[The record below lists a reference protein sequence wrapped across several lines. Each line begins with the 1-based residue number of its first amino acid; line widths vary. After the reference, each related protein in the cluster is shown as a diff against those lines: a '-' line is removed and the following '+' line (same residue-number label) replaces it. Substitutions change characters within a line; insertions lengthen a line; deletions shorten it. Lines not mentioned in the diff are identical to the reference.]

1 METTIHKIETYYHQ
15 YLDLTSNVMLNLNT
29 DTLISRIES
38 LPQCK
43 QIICELINRHPISD
57 DTIESLVETHEIKE
71 LLEKTGESYYVAF
84 CLQWYYYQKRH
95 KRFQMRTYAD
105 KVIWLTLK
113 DKESTD
119 KIKIFKTDFIRPIID
134 YLISQIKECNTIY
147 YYLDRYKS
155 RVERYTFNL
164 LEKMDEPALHK
175 DLELYLF
182 DQFMPFYHEPN
193 LGRGRPDFVIDLECN
208 DKPFVIEIKRMN
220 VLKQGII
227 DEYLR
232 QLKAYLGQFPSYGCL
247 YIFTKDTRYTEYPK
261 YIDDNLTIRCVY
273 LGEKR
278 PSQL

>member
-1 METTIHKIETYYHQ
+1 MNYS
-15 YLDLTSNVMLNLNT
+15 SNVLFNINT
-29 DTLISRIES
+29 DTIIHRIES

-43 QIICELINRHPISD
+43 QIICELINRNPIPD
-57 DTIESLVETHEIKE
+57 DTIESLVEIDKIKK
-71 LLEKTGESYYVAF
+71 LLEKKDESFYVAF

-95 KRFQMRTYAD
+95 ERFQMRTYAD
-105 KVIWLTLK
+105 KVRWLTFK

-155 RVERYTFNL
+155 RVERYTFKL

-182 DQFMPFYHEPN
+182 DQFVPFYHEPS

-208 DKPFVIEIKRMN
+208 DKPFVIEIKRMD

-227 DEYLR
+227 DESLR

-247 YIFTKDTRYTEYPK
+247 YIFTKDKCYTEYPK
-261 YIDDNLTIRCVY
+261 DIDDNLTIRCVY
-273 LGEKR
+273 LGDKTA
-278 PSQL
+278 SKL